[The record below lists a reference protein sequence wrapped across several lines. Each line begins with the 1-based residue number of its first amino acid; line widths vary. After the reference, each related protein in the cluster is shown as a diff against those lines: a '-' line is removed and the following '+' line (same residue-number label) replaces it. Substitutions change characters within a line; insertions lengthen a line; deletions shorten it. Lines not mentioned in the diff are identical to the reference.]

1 MKLVANIDGVLLIDR
16 TVGSLLDAG
25 IDRVFVVCTSA
36 DALPDAS
43 LVRDPR
49 VRVVVN
55 AHPERGMF
63 SSIQAG
69 MEAADHAALLVLPAD
84 MPFVRSGTIRA
95 VADYSRDTDDVVV
108 PGMDGRRG
116 HPIAI
121 PSRLRGGLLACSPE
135 SSLKDALRRLHVV
148 PRILPVD
155 DPGILRDVDVPAD
168 LA

>member
-1 MKLVANIDGVLLIDR
+1 MKLVANIEGVLLIDR

-25 IDRVFVVCTSA
+25 IQRVFVVCTSV
-36 DALPDAS
+36 DALSDAS
-43 LVRDPR
+43 FVRDLR
-49 VRVVVN
+49 VRIVVN

-69 MEAADHAALLVLPAD
+69 MEAADDAALLVLPAD

-95 VADYSRDTDDVVV
+95 VADYSRDTNDVVV
-108 PGMDGRRG
+108 PGMHGRRG
-116 HPIAI
+116 HPIAL
-121 PSRLRGGLLACSPE
+121 PSRLRAGLLACSPE
-135 SSLKDALRRLHVV
+135 SSLKDALRRLDAV

-155 DPGILRDVDVPAD
+155 DPGILRDVDVPSD